1 MPLYAYSALNDRGRR
16 IRGSMSAETE
26 NDLETKL
33 GSIDLALIECKPQK
47 GARAGMGGGRV
58 TGQDLV
64 VFCIHLEQLEQAG
77 IPILEAMSD
86 LRDSTDNGHMKS
98 VLTQICDAIRSGKML
113 SEAMALHPK
122 IFNKTFIALIEAG
135 EKSGNLHESFSQLA
149 KHLKWTLHIQK
160 KIRKATYYPA
170 FLLVLMTGIIS
181 LMMLFVI
188 PKLSV
193 FLKAQ
198 DFDLPMYTKALI
210 ATSEFFAN
218 DWYIALPFPF
228 LLWAAI
234 KIAARLSEDVA
245 YKIDVIKLHIPF
257 IGATIKK
264 IELSRFCHFFG
275 IMYKSGI
282 GLLDCIDSAA
292 NVVKNRVISESVSVI
307 KRSIADGNS
316 LTFSLKAS
324 NQFPNLV
331 VRMFKV
337 GEESGNLEVA
347 VENINFFYD
356 REVEDSVNN
365 MIAVIQPA
373 LTLVM
378 GGIMLWVSM
387 AVFGPLYNSFSK
399 MNF

>member
-1 MPLYAYSALNDRGRR
+1 MPLYVYTALNEKGRK
-16 IRGSMSAETE
+16 IRGSMSAENE
-26 NDLETKL
+26 VDLENKL
-33 GSIDLALIECKPQK
+33 ASIDLALVETRVKKNK
-47 GARAGMGGGRV
+47 GPGFMGRV

-64 VFCIHLEQLEQAG
+64 VLCIHLEQLEQAG

-86 LRDSTDNGHMKS
+86 LRDTTDNPEMKNILMQVCDS
-98 VLTQICDAIRSGKML
+98 VRTGKML

-122 IFNKTFIALIEAG
+122 VFNKTFVALIQAG
-135 EKSGNLHESFSQLA
+135 EKSGNLQESFGQLA
-149 KHLKWTLHIQK
+149 KHLKWILHIQK

-170 FLLVLMTGIIS
+170 FLLLLMTGIIS

-198 DFDLPMYTKALI
+198 NFELPFYTQALI
-210 ATSEFFAN
+210 ATSDFFAGY
-218 DWYIALPFPF
+218 WWAALPSPF
-228 LLWAAI
+228 VLVFAV
-234 KIAARLSEDVA
+234 KILSRLSEGFA
-245 YKIDVIKLHIPF
+245 YRMDAFKLKIPF
-257 IGATIKK
+257 IGPTIKK

-282 GLLDCIDSAA
+282 SLLECIDSAA
-292 NVVKNRVISESVSVI
+292 NVVKNRVIFDSVSVI
-307 KRSIADGNS
+307 KKSIGDGNS

-356 REVEDSVNN
+356 REVEDSVSN

-373 LTLVM
+373 LTIVM
-378 GGIMLWVSM
+378 GGIMLWVSL

>member
-1 MPLYAYSALNDRGRR
+1 MPLFNYSALNQNGRR
-16 IRGSMSAETE
+16 IRGVMSAEND
-26 NDLETKL
+26 NDLEIKL
-33 GSIDLALIECKPQK
+33 NSIDLALIECKVK
-47 GARAGMGGGRV
+47 KSKESMFGGKV

-86 LRDSTDNGHMKS
+86 LRDSTDNPAMKS
-98 VLTQICDAIRSGKML
+98 ILTQICDAIRTGKML
-113 SEAMALHPK
+113 SEAMAAHPK
-122 IFNKTFIALIEAG
+122 VFNKTFVALIEAG

-149 KHLKWTLHIQK
+149 RHLKWTLHIQK

-170 FLLVLMTGIIS
+170 FLLVLMTGIVS

-193 FLKAQ
+193 FLEAQ
-198 DFDLPMYTKALI
+198 DFDLPGYTKALI
-210 ATSEFFAN
+210 ATSHFFA
-218 DWYIALPFPF
+218 DYWYIALPMPF
-228 LLWAAI
+228 IIFVVL
-234 KIAARLSEDVA
+234 KIAAKMSDAIA
-245 YKIDVIKLHIPF
+245 YKMDAAKLHIPF
-257 IGATIKK
+257 IGSTIKK

-307 KRSIADGNS
+307 KRSIGDGNS

-356 REVEDSVNN
+356 REVEDAVNS
-365 MIAVIQPA
+365 MIAVIQPT

-378 GGIMLWVSM
+378 GGIMLWVSL